1 MKYLRKIVCVMLLF
15 TFLGVASEVGMPQAS
30 AGNFETLAVTDF
42 LQLGD
47 DEKWEKSYNTSLGK
61 FKIRFR
67 KLLWSSD
74 AKRYHLIIWW
84 NDKRITDGYCPEN
97 GYGYAFR
104 VFHDEATDRI
114 FVVINSVGHA
124 VMFGYDPINKKM
136 EKFVDSNNYYNNG
149 KYPYIKVDGDNDLL
163 LGFLNK
169 DGKETTKYK
178 LFWDASA
185 NWFGYKD
192 VTPRWTPPAPT
203 VEYSAPSVSYNYV
216 EPESEIYVYEDV
228 VGS

>member
-1 MKYLRKIVCVMLLF
+1 MLLF

-104 VFHDEATDRI
+104 VFHDEATDRL

-149 KYPYIKVDGDNDLL
+149 KYPYIKEGVVIRRSTLL
-163 LGFLNK
+163 KGQRMPK
-169 DGKETTKYK
+169 VKVKTKWWLTELHKRYTEEECK
-178 LFWDASA
+178 IL
-185 NWFGYKD
+185 
-192 VTPRWTPPAPT
+192 
-203 VEYSAPSVSYNYV
+203 E
-216 EPESEIYVYEDV
+216 
-228 VGS
+228 